1 MTEQTTPK
9 KRGRKKKVAEEE
21 ATEIAVAVAK
31 PKPKKKNTEAV
42 IPEVPP
48 KTEEVQVAPKKP
60 IEKSVKVKALVT
72 VRGSIG
78 KYNYQLQE
86 GQIYTFPRTVAENL
100 INSGRCI

>member
-31 PKPKKKNTEAV
+31 PKPKKNTEAV

-48 KTEEVQVAPKKP
+48 KTEEVLVAPKKP
-60 IEKSVKVKALVT
+60 IEKSVKVKALVS